1 MRRARIAIA
10 GDTQSVHG
18 SLTNAGAIAIELA
31 NGWPVDDVGIRT
43 VANSADSW
51 EILDQQFGDAG
62 VTTWLS
68 IREPRQSRGNRLPR
82 RWSWATPST
91 STSCSRHDL
100 VIVACRNVALRR
112 FLADLPV
119 HTYPGVRQLA
129 LLHFDEGAVEGERI
143 EDLTRFDVIV
153 GSDTDYVA
161 LGRVLPRT
169 DQRASPRPRW
179 RARLL
184 GPIPGPRSAGGD
196 QRANSP
202 ACVRTRISY
211 RGPALHAPY
220 QRDSD
225 SPWAGFVGAIAMG
238 MVNRLGWDEIG
249 RDAARQLA
257 SRTQASRTG
266 SPARK
271 S

>member
-31 NGWPVDDVGIRT
+31 NGWPVDVGIRT

-51 EILDQQFGDAG
+51 ELLDQQFGDAG

-68 IREPRQSRGNRLPR
+68 IREPASHEGIGASLRMGDTINIDELFS
-82 RWSWATPST
+82 
-91 STSCSRHDL
+91 HDL
-100 VIVACRNVALRR
+100 VIVACRDVALRR

-129 LLHFDEGAVEGERI
+129 LLHFEEGAIEGERL

-153 GSDTDYVA
+153 GSDADYVTLVGTA
-161 LGRVLPRT
+161 PGNQHPLTAMASAIEATNTRAAISWGRHGEFTCLRP
-169 DQRASPRPRW
+169 DQD
-179 RARLL
+179 LL
-184 GPIPGPRSAGGD
+184 HVA
-196 QRANSP
+196 
-202 ACVRTRISY
+202 
-211 RGPALHAPY
+211 ALHAPY
-220 QRDSD
+220 TPSD

-249 RDAARQLA
+249 RDAARQFA

-266 SPARK
+266 SPTRK